1 MERIRTILRIL
12 CLIGAAWSILCGAAA
27 SFLLSNVPL
36 VQGCSLSAAG
46 LILHAGDAYLIAG
59 SLLMVSAIVAAVIS
73 LFGLRCARLVRHI
86 DALRTLALAAFGL
99 FLASTIA
106 CLVIDEMGGS
116 GWTALIGAAL
126 SFSIASLAGEVSR
139 ALIAARMLRG
149 AQ

>member
-12 CLIGAAWSILCGAAA
+12 CLVGAAWSVLCGAAA
-27 SFLLSNVPL
+27 SILLSSVPL
-36 VQGCSLSAAG
+36 MQGRSLSAAG
-46 LILHAGDAYLIAG
+46 LTLHAGDAYLIAG
-59 SLLMVSAIVAAVIS
+59 SLLMASALFAAAIS

-86 DALRTLALAAFGL
+86 DALRSLALAAFAL
-99 FLASTIA
+99 FIISTIA

-139 ALIAARMLRG
+139 TLIAVRMLRG